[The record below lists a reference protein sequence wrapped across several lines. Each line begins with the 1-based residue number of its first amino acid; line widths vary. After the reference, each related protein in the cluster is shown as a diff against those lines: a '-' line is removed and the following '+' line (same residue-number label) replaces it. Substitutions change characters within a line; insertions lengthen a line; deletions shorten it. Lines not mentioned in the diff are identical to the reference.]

1 MLPLSKE
8 DKKWYNSEMKIN
20 EEQYKKIK
28 HALPVQ
34 RGNVTVE
41 NLVFINAI
49 LYICENGC
57 KWRRLPK
64 EYGSWNAVYKRF
76 RRWVENGIIE
86 RLFTE
91 LVNQKLIN
99 IESTKRLLDSMIVPV
114 HPDACGALKKTVNRL
129 LVDQKAD

>member
-1 MLPLSKE
+1 MPMEITLA
-8 DKKWYNSEMKIN
+8 
-20 EEQYKKIK
+20 QYEKIK

-34 RGNVTVE
+34 RGNITVV

-76 RRWVENGIIE
+76 RRWVEDGIIE
-86 RLFTE
+86 CLFIE
-91 LVNQKLIN
+91 LMNQKLVS
-99 IESTKRLLDSMIVPV
+99 IELVKRLLDSMVAPV
-114 HPDACGALKKTVNRL
+114 HPDACGALKKTVNSL
-129 LVDQKAD
+129 LDAQKAD

>member
-1 MLPLSKE
+1 MEITLA
-8 DKKWYNSEMKIN
+8 
-20 EEQYKKIK
+20 QYEKIK

-34 RGNVTVE
+34 RGNITVV

-76 RRWVENGIIE
+76 RRWVEDGIIE
-86 RLFTE
+86 CLFIE
-91 LVNQKLIN
+91 LMNQKLVS
-99 IESTKRLLDSMIVPV
+99 IELVKRLLDSMVAPV
-114 HPDACGALKKTVNRL
+114 HPDACGALKKTVNSL
-129 LVDQKAD
+129 LDAQKAD

>member
-1 MLPLSKE
+1 MNIRE
-8 DKKWYNSEMKIN
+8 D
-20 EEQYKKIK
+20 QYEKIK

-34 RGNVTVE
+34 RGNITVE
-41 NLVFINAI
+41 NLAFINVI

-86 RLFTE
+86 RLFIE
-91 LVNQKLIN
+91 MMNQKLVDAGLV
-99 IESTKRLLDSMIVPV
+99 KCLLDSMIVPV
-114 HPDACGALKKTVNRL
+114 HPDACGALKKTVNRPL
-129 LVDQKAD
+129 AAQKAD

>member
-1 MLPLSKE
+1 MEITKSQYE
-8 DKKWYNSEMKIN
+8 KI
-20 EEQYKKIK
+20 EQT
-28 HALPVQ
+28 LPVQ
-34 RGNVTVE
+34 RGNITVE

-86 RLFTE
+86 RLFIELMDKKLVNIE
-91 LVNQKLIN
+91 LV
-99 IESTKRLLDSMIVPV
+99 KRLLDSMVAPV

-129 LVDQKAD
+129 LDVQKVD

>member
-1 MLPLSKE
+1 MQ
-8 DKKWYNSEMKIN
+8 IN

-34 RGNVTVE
+34 RGNITVE
-41 NLVFINAI
+41 NLVFINGI

-76 RRWVENGIIE
+76 RRWVEDGIIE
-86 RLFTE
+86 RLFIE
-91 LVNQKLIN
+91 LMNQKLVN
-99 IESTKRLLDSMIVPV
+99 IELVKRLLDSMVAPV
-114 HPDACGALKKTVNRL
+114 HPDACGALKKTVNSL
-129 LVDQKAD
+129 LDVQRAV

>member
-1 MLPLSKE
+1 ME
-8 DKKWYNSEMKIN
+8 IKK
-20 EEQYKKIK
+20 EQYEKIK

-34 RGNVTVE
+34 RGNITVE

-76 RRWVENGIIE
+76 NRWVKNGIIE
-86 RLFTE
+86 RLFLE
-91 LVNQKLIN
+91 LMNQKLVK
-99 IESTKRLLDSMIVPV
+99 IETVKRLLDSMIAPV
-114 HPDACGALKKTVNRL
+114 HPDACGALKKTANRL
-129 LVDQKAD
+129 LDVQ

>member
-1 MLPLSKE
+1 MQITE
-8 DKKWYNSEMKIN
+8 A
-20 EEQYKKIK
+20 QYEKIK
-28 HALPVQ
+28 PALPVQ
-34 RGNVTVE
+34 RGNITVE

-49 LYICENGC
+49 MYVCENGC

-91 LVNQKLIN
+91 LINQKLVN
-99 IESTKRLLDSMIVPV
+99 IELVKRLLDSMIAPV

-129 LVDQKAD
+129 LAAQKAD